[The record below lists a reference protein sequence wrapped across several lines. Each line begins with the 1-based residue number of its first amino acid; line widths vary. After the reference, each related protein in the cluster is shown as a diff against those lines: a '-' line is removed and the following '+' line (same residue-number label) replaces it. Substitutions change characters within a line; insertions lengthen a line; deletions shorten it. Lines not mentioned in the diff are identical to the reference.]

1 MIQLDQKQIA
11 EKLAKFVWNFKVG
24 DNIAHNFKTL
34 YFLYKKKEESS
45 DDQKYLLNKP
55 IIITM
60 VSIIEGIFY
69 DLVCR
74 LDMSTNHFPESIDQ
88 DKREKIKRKI
98 EREKEWFTRKD
109 FLTDKDEK
117 YKRIKNYKISELIK
131 MFSECELLGDKEHLI
146 YKHLEEASYLRNRIH
161 IFNWFGNFEI
171 DEDKV
176 FNESRLGKIESLLVE
191 ILSIMEVRYKRPF
204 QSGQDDV
211 WYSKMIF

>member
-1 MIQLDQKQIA
+1 MIQLTQKQVS
-11 EKLAKFVWNFKVG
+11 EKLAKFVWDFKVG
-24 DNIAHNFKTL
+24 DNVAHNFKTL
-34 YFLYKKKEESS
+34 YFLYNKKEESL

-55 IIITM
+55 IIVTI

-74 LDMSTNHFPESIDQ
+74 LDMSTKHFPENINQ
-88 DKREKIKRKI
+88 DKREKIKARI

-109 FLTDKDEK
+109 SLTDKDER
-117 YKRIKNYKISELIK
+117 YKRIKNYKISELIR
-131 MFSECELLGDKEHLI
+131 MFSEYELLGGKEHVI
-146 YKHLEEASYLRNRIH
+146 YKHLEGASYLRNRIH

-176 FNESRLGKIESLLVE
+176 FNESRLEKIESLLVE
-191 ILSIMEVRYKRPF
+191 ILNIMEEKYDRPF
-204 QSGQDDV
+204 QSYQNDV

>member
-1 MIQLDQKQIA
+1 MLILNQKQIS
-11 EKLAKFVWNFKVG
+11 EKLAKFVWDFKVG

-34 YFLYKKKEESS
+34 YFLYKKKEESL

-55 IIITM
+55 IIITI
-60 VSIIEGIFY
+60 VSIIEGVFY

-74 LDMSTNHFPESIDQ
+74 LDMATNHFPESIGQ
-88 DKREKIKRKI
+88 EKREKIKRKI

-109 FLTDKDEK
+109 FLTNKDEK
-117 YKRIKNYKISELIK
+117 YKRIKNYKISELIRI
-131 MFSECELLGDKEHLI
+131 FSEYELLGEKDNII
-146 YKHLEEASYLRNRIH
+146 YKHLEGASYLRNRIH

-176 FNESRLGKIESLLVE
+176 FNESRLGKIETLLIE
-191 ILSIMEVRYKRPF
+191 ILNIMEEKYDRPF